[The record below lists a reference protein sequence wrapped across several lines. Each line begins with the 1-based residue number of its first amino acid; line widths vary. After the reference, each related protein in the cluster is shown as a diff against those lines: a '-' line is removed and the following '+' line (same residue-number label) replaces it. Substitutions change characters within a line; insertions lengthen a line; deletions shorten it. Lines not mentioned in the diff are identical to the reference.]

1 MPGRDP
7 PEREADMY
15 VDVHCHLLPGV
26 DDGAADW
33 AESSAMLTQAREEKV
48 SALCVTPHMWPDRY
62 PNRPGD
68 LREAFRAWSEKASG
82 RGIELHL
89 GGEVHFRPD
98 LAEAWSAGDLLPLG
112 ERAAYVLVELPLLLC
127 PPGVEEVLYRLR
139 LAGAEPVLAHPE
151 RYPYAQRDPGRLSG
165 IAEAGIPFQ
174 LTCASVAGHF
184 GSAVQKASF
193 AFLERGWVH
202 VMASDAHS
210 PTGRRPVFREAV
222 EVVVRRYGREA
233 ARRLCV
239 ANPRRLLD
247 GEAVQPVLCAVRKRG
262 LWRS

>member
-1 MPGRDP
+1 
-7 PEREADMY
+7 MY

-26 DDGAADW
+26 DDGAEDW

-62 PNRPGD
+62 PNRA
-68 LREAFRAWSEKASG
+68 EALWESFLAWSERASG

-89 GGEVHFRPD
+89 GSEVHFRPD
-98 LAEAWSAGDLLPLG
+98 LAAAWSSGDLLGLG
-112 ERAAYVLVELPLLLC
+112 ETSAYVLVELPLLLC
-127 PPGVEEVLYRLR
+127 PPGVEDVLYRLR
-139 LAGAEPVLAHPE
+139 LAGVEPVLAHPE
-151 RYPYAQRDPGRLSG
+151 RYPYAARDPDRLSG
-165 IAEAGIPFQ
+165 IAGAGIPFQ

-184 GSAVQKASF
+184 GTAIQKASF

-210 PTGRRPVFREAV
+210 PTGRRPLFREAV
-222 EVVVRRYGREA
+222 GIVVRRYGREA

-239 ANPRRLLD
+239 ENPRRLLE
-247 GEAVQPVLCAVRKRG
+247 GKPVLPVACPVRRRG

>member
-1 MPGRDP
+1 
-7 PEREADMY
+7 MY
-15 VDVHCHLLPGV
+15 VDIHCHLLPGV

-33 AESSAMLTQAREEKV
+33 AESSAMLAQAREEKV
-48 SALCVTPHMWPDRY
+48 SALCVTPHMWLDRY
-62 PNRPGD
+62 PNRPEV

-98 LAEAWSAGDLLPLG
+98 LAEAWSSGELLPLG
-112 ERAAYVLVELPLLLC
+112 ERAAYVLVELPLLIC
-127 PPGVEEVLYRLR
+127 PPGAEEVLYRLR

-151 RYPYAQRDPGRLSG
+151 RYPYVQRDPGRLSG
-165 IAEAGIPFQ
+165 MAEAGIPFQ

-184 GSAVQKASF
+184 GSAIQKASF
-193 AFLERGWVH
+193 AFMERGWAH

-222 EVVVRRYGREA
+222 EIVVRRYGREA

-239 ANPRRLLD
+239 VNPRRLLN
-247 GEAVQPVLCAVRKRG
+247 GEPVLPVLCAARKRG
-262 LWRS
+262 LWRP